1 VAPSNETISSPGH
14 KLRAALTLVKLSVP
28 MIAKRH
34 KCSAA
39 TLYAVLRG
47 ARPGRGRKV
56 RAAMAEMES
65 LAQEAFRNVA

>member
-1 VAPSNETISSPGH
+1 MAPSIANSSQ

-28 MIAKRH
+28 KIAKRH
-34 KCSAA
+34 KCSEQ

-47 ARPGRGRKV
+47 SRPGRDKRV
-56 RAAMAEMES
+56 RAAMAEMEA